1 MRRCEDSPDSGG
13 DTPLPAPLFFVAHRG
28 GLFVSLLERHTI
40 GGEETAM
47 KIETLN
53 TRLWTAFVV
62 TLLCACVGLGSCA
75 KKEGPPLAAVIVFLA
90 GDVKVGPAAGG
101 PRNAELGERLSAGDV
116 ITTGDRSHA
125 TIQIGDRGV
134 TRVERNSRVE
144 ITKLFSAGDGEMF
157 LYKGEV
163 AAKIARLQ
171 RSESF
176 MVKSPTAIAAVRGT
190 EFIAS
195 YRNGSGKVAVREGK
209 VAVTPME
216 EGVEAPAGETMVEQ
230 GKTAVIK
237 VDEAAP
243 AEEKTTVEVR
253 PITELEVMKIEIV
266 AAAPII
272 PDIEKARVEE
282 IVVASAPVVEKEKE
296 LEPRIVVE
304 EKKVQAEEKAE
315 KIEKLI
321 QKQSATME
329 EIKEAFDRIDEIS
342 LYNGKVLRGA
352 IIERGRQY
360 SILTTNGTVRVPEN
374 QVRSVRVIR

>member
-1 MRRCEDSPDSGG
+1 MRRI
-13 DTPLPAPLFFVAHRG
+13 PLHSRILP
-28 GLFVSLLERHTI
+28 
-40 GGEETAM
+40 
-47 KIETLN
+47 
-53 TRLWTAFVV
+53 AFVV
-62 TLLCACVGLGSCA
+62 MLLCVSVGLSSCS

-90 GDVKVGPAAGG
+90 GDVKVGTASTS
-101 PRNAELGERLSAGDV
+101 PRNAELGERISEGDV
-116 ITTGDRSHA
+116 ITTGEKSHA

-144 ITKLFSAGDGEMF
+144 IKKLFAAGDGEVF
-157 LYKGEV
+157 LHRGEV

-195 YRNGSGKVAVREGK
+195 YKNGSGKVAVRQGK
-209 VAVTPME
+209 VAVTAMD
-216 EGVEAPAGETMVEQ
+216 EGKETPAGETMVEE
-230 GKTAVIK
+230 GRTAVVK

-243 AEEKTTVEVR
+243 AEKVTVELR
-253 PITELEVMKIEIV
+253 PITELETMKIER
-266 AAAPII
+266 AAAITII
-272 PDIEKARVEE
+272 PDIEKVRVEDLV
-282 IVVASAPVVEKEKE
+282 IASAPAVEKEKA
-296 LEPRIVVE
+296 LEVKIEVE
-304 EKKVQAEEKAE
+304 EKKVEAVEKAE
-315 KIEKLI
+315 RMEQLI

-352 IIERGRQY
+352 IIERGKQY
-360 SILTTNGTVRVPEN
+360 SILTTNGTVQVPEA